1 MNDLVRKFLEANR
14 VIDTD
19 PSDGKKKKKAQ
30 KTIEKPEEES
40 NIGEI
45 VRTKPSKKV
54 VMEFL
59 RNEITRLMD
68 EDSD

>member
-14 VIDTD
+14 VVDTD
-19 PSDGKKKKKAQ
+19 PSGGKKKKAE
-30 KTIEKPEEES
+30 KTVEKHEEES
-40 NIGEI
+40 NIGMI

-59 RNEITRLMD
+59 KDEVARLMD